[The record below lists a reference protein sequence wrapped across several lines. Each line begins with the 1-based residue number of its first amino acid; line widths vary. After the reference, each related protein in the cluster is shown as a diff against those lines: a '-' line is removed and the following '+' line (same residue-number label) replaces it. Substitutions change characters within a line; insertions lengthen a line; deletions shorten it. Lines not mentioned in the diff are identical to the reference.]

1 MKNSDRSAAVSRRGD
16 AMRLGIRAAVQITV
30 SMAVLGAIYFL
41 VPTNG
46 RGPGSDVP
54 WLLFELVL
62 FAVVVGLQVPAII
75 NSDYPILRAVVAL
88 GVVVPLYLLIFARV
102 YLSGS
107 YSDPAT
113 FSEPLDH
120 ASALYFTVTVF
131 ATVGFGD
138 IVAKTDTMR
147 MLVTAQMLVNLIV
160 VGAGIR
166 VLISAARR
174 GIEARD
180 AAERPLEEALEDPPS
195 GLA

>member
-1 MKNSDRSAAVSRRGD
+1 MKNSEASAAAPRR
-16 AMRLGIRAAVQITV
+16 AALRLGLRAALQIAV

-46 RGPGSDVP
+46 RSPGSDLP
-54 WLLFELVL
+54 WLLLELGL
-62 FAVVVGLQVPAII
+62 FTLVVGLQVPAII
-75 NSDYPILRAVVAL
+75 NSDFPILRAIVAL
-88 GVVVPLYLLIFARV
+88 GILVPLYLLIFARV

-107 YSDPAT
+107 FSDPST

-138 IVAKTDTMR
+138 IVAKTDSMR
-147 MLVTAQMLVNLIV
+147 LLVTAQMMVNLIV

-166 VLISAARR
+166 ILVSAARR

-180 AAERPLEEALEDPPS
+180 AERPLDDTGEDLPS
-195 GLA
+195 DGS

>member
-1 MKNSDRSAAVSRRGD
+1 VKNSDPSAVAPRRGG
-16 AMRLGIRAAVQITV
+16 AMRLGIRAAVQIAL

-46 RGPGSDVP
+46 LGPGTDLP
-54 WLLFELVL
+54 WLVLELGL
-62 FAVVVGLQVPAII
+62 FALVVGLQVPAII
-75 NSDYPILRAVVAL
+75 NSDFPIMRAIVAL

-107 YSDPAT
+107 YSDPST

-166 VLISAARR
+166 ILISAARR

-180 AAERPLEEALEDPPS
+180 AERPLEEAMEDPPS
-195 GLA
+195 EPA

>member
-1 MKNSDRSAAVSRRGD
+1 VKKSDPSVARPRR
-16 AMRLGIRAAVQITV
+16 AMRLGIRAAVQIAV

-54 WLLFELVL
+54 WLLLELGL
-62 FAVVVGLQVPAII
+62 FTLVVGLQVPAII
-75 NSDYPILRAVVAL
+75 NSDFPIMRAIVAL
-88 GVVVPLYLLIFARV
+88 GVLVPLYLLIFARV

-107 YSDPAT
+107 YSDPST
-113 FSEPLDH
+113 FNEPLDH

-166 VLISAARR
+166 ILISAARR

-180 AAERPLEEALEDPPS
+180 AAERPLEEAPEDPP
-195 GLA
+195 GELA

>member
-1 MKNSDRSAAVSRRGD
+1 MKNSDPSAAAPRR
-16 AMRLGIRAAVQITV
+16 AAWRLGLRAAIQIAV

-46 RGPGSDVP
+46 RGPGSDLP
-54 WLLFELVL
+54 WLLLELGL
-62 FAVVVGLQVPAII
+62 FTLVVGLQVPAII
-75 NSDYPILRAVVAL
+75 NSDFPILRAIVAL
-88 GVVVPLYLLIFARV
+88 GILVPLYLLIFARV

-107 YSDPAT
+107 FSDPST
-113 FSEPLDH
+113 FNEPLDH

-138 IVAKTDTMR
+138 IVAKTDSMR
-147 MLVTAQMLVNLIV
+147 LLVTAQMMVNLIV

-166 VLISAARR
+166 ILVSAARR

-180 AAERPLEEALEDPPS
+180 AAERPLEEDALEEP
-195 GLA
+195 G